1 MTKRIYTAFIFICPF
16 IIYATFY
23 ITGRFTKDPFRYYM
37 AGYFCGVTV
46 GLIWVAIVTL
56 TDKKEPKP

>member
-1 MTKRIYTAFIFICPF
+1 MPKHIYTVVIGSFITS
-16 IIYATFY
+16 AAFY
-23 ITGRFTKDPFRYYM
+23 ITGRFTKNPFTYYM

-46 GLIWVAIVTL
+46 GLIWLLIEML